1 MAVYKI
7 FPSQDTTLYS
17 QYPNMNI
24 GIDEIIEA
32 TTTAFG
38 AYDPNP
44 QASRFLIQFDTNEI
58 RDIINNKISG
68 SSWTSYLRCYAATI
82 TGLSEATTVYIYP
95 LSQSWNNGTG
105 KYLDQPITTNGA
117 SWVWADYS
125 GSTPWVSTFASGS
138 TGSYGTATAGGGVW
152 YINPSASQLYEYS
165 NPLDLEVDVK
175 NIVSQW
181 YTGSIANNGFIV
193 KQANNDEFVDSLDV
207 QVELKFF
214 SIDTNTIYPP
224 QLEFRW
230 NDFKFSP
237 GSLTEL
243 NALPATVALNQ
254 NPGVFYSES
263 VNRFRVN
270 SRPEY
275 PPQIWVTSSINTY
288 NYYLPAASYWAIKDL
303 DTNEYIV
310 DFDTT
315 YTKLSVD
322 ASGSYFDVYMNGL
335 EPERYYE
342 ILIQTTIKG
351 STIVFANNY
360 YFKVING

>member
-7 FPSQDTTLYS
+7 FPSADATLYS
-17 QYPNMNI
+17 DSPSQNT
-24 GIDEIIEA
+24 GLDEIIEFS
-32 TTTAFG
+32 TFNSTPLY
-38 AYDPNP
+38 AYTP
-44 QASRFLIQFDTNEI
+44 QVSRALIQFSNSDLNSAWNLIGTA
-58 RDIINNKISG
+58 
-68 SSWTSYLRCYAATI
+68 SSAAYLKLFAANV
-82 TGLSEATTVYIYP
+82 TGLSKDTTIEVHP
-95 LSQSWNNGTG
+95 VSQSSWNMGTG
-105 KYLDQPITTNGA
+105 KRYDDPITTNGV
-117 SWVWADYS
+117 SWLWAQYS
-125 GSTPWVSTFASGS
+125 GSGAWSQTGSTYYAGSGS
-138 TGSYGTATAGGGVW
+138 TSLTVGYYNDPDLTFNITTIARNWSSSAYPNYGVV
-152 YINPSASQLYEYS
+152 IKQ
-165 NPLDLEVDVK
+165 
-175 NIVSQW
+175 
-181 YTGSIANNGFIV
+181 TGS
-193 KQANNDEFVDSLDV
+193 DEFNANPNTEVTLRYYSR
-207 QVELKFF
+207 
-214 SIDTNTIYPP
+214 DTHTIYPP

-230 NDFKFSP
+230 NDFKFST

-243 NALPATVALNQ
+243 NTLPATVALNQ

-275 PPQIWVTSSINTY
+275 PPQIWVTSSVNTY
-288 NYYLPAASYWAIKDL
+288 NYYLPTASYWAIKDL
-303 DTNEYIV
+303 DTNEYVV